1 MPRASGAALGR
12 IIVQRC
18 VFSGNGP
25 SVMVFGSAGAG
36 VCASRAGLFLW
47 RMGSFKAKPWP
58 EPTPLPKIEIPPQQA
73 SGGCGS
79 ACNDADACTGRDPL
93 AGERVLPVNGA
104 LKTVRSIAPGR
115 RG

>member
-1 MPRASGAALGR
+1 MPRASGVALGR

-36 VCASRAGLFLW
+36 VCASRVGLFLW

-58 EPTPLPKIEIPPQQA
+58 EPTPHCRRLKYPR
-73 SGGCGS
+73 SRRL
-79 ACNDADACTGRDPL
+79 ADAAVPAMMQMPAQ
-93 AGERVLPVNGA
+93 AGTRSRENG
-104 LKTVRSIAPGR
+104 SCQ
-115 RG
+115 